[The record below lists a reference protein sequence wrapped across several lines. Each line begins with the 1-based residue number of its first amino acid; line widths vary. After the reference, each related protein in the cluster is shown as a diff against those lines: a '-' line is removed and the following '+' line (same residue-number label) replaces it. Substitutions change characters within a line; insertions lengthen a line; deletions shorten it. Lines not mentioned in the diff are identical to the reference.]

1 MRPEAIVRSFFF
13 GGFLITQG
21 RGQPGYNIPWRP
33 ASSRGYGSHAFPSGQ
48 VIHAAR
54 P

>member
-21 RGQPGYNIPWRP
+21 RGQPGYNIPCAQLLRE
-33 ASSRGYGSHAFPSGQ
+33 AMAVMYSRQ
-48 VIHAAR
+48 VK
-54 P
+54 